1 MSFVQELKYKILNDD
16 YVTTR
21 EDAIKLID
29 ADLDELTSAANE
41 IREKLHGKNFDFC
54 SIINGRSGRCSEN
67 CKYCAQ
73 SSYYHTGAPE
83 YKLLSTEEIL
93 ADAKKREAAGIPRY
107 SIVTS
112 GRTLTKNDVEQ
123 ISETIRRIKKETKLS
138 VCLSSGLLNRE
149 QFDQLK
155 AAGLTRFHNNLET
168 YRRHFPDVCTTHT
181 YDDKI
186 GVLQNALAAGL
197 EICSGGIMGLGETM
211 EDRIDMCIDLREL
224 GVKSTPINVLNAIPG
239 TPFENLPKVSNDEF
253 CRIVAIYRFIN
264 PKAYLRLAGGRGV
277 LGDDGERAFKSGAN
291 ATITDDML
299 TTSGVKSAKDFEL
312 VRKLGFEPHGFI
324 ED

>member
-1 MSFVQELKYKILNDD
+1 MSFVDDLKKKVLQGYE
-16 YVTTR
+16 TTR
-21 EDAIKLID
+21 DDAIKLLSE
-29 ADLDELTSAANE
+29 DLDELCTAANE
-41 IREKLHGKNFDFC
+41 LREKFHGDNFDFC
-54 SIINGRSGRCSEN
+54 SIVNARSGRCSEN

-83 YKLLSTEEIL
+83 YKLLPEDEIL
-93 ADAKKREAAGIPRY
+93 ADAKKKEAAGIPRY

-112 GRTLTKNDVEQ
+112 GRTLSKKDVEL
-123 ISETIRRIKKETKLS
+123 IGATIRRLKKETKLS
-138 VCLSSGLLNRE
+138 ICLSAGLLNRE

-155 AAGLTRFHNNLET
+155 KDGLTRFHNNLET

-186 GVLQNALAAGL
+186 AALQNALAAGL

-211 EDRIDMCIDLREL
+211 EDRIDMCLDLRKL
-224 GVKSTPINVLNAIPG
+224 GVKSTPVNVLNAIPG
-239 TPFENLPKVSNDEF
+239 TPFEHLPKLTNDEF

-264 PKAYLRLAGGRGV
+264 PKAYIRLAGGRGI
-277 LGDDGERAFKSGAN
+277 LGDDGARAFKSGAN

-299 TTSGVKSAKDFEL
+299 TTAGVNSCKDFEL
-312 VRKLGFEPHGFI
+312 VQKLGFKPHGFI
-324 ED
+324 E

>member
-1 MSFVQELKYKILNDD
+1 MSFVQELKNKILNED
-16 YVTTR
+16 YITTR
-21 EDAIKLID
+21 EDAIKLLE

-41 IREKLHGKNFDFC
+41 IREKLHGKDFDFC

-83 YKLLSTEEIL
+83 YKLLGTEEIL

-112 GRTLTKNDVEQ
+112 GRTLSNSDVEQ
-123 ISETIRRIKKETKLS
+123 ISETIRHIKKETKLS

-149 QFDQLK
+149 QFDKLK

-239 TPFENLPKVSNDEF
+239 TPFENLPKMTNDEF

-299 TTSGVKSAKDFEL
+299 TTSGVKSARDFEL
-312 VRKLGFEPHGFI
+312 VKKLGFEPHGFI